1 MSGGGGGGG
10 NAAAE
15 EAAREAERVQET
27 LRAREQLVERLEA
40 QVAVQQSLNS
50 WDKIEK
56 ELALETLEVN
66 QKYDNFLKNETNEL
80 IIQNTER
87 ARALELEMKLSDA
100 QSDRL
105 SQAQNEFT
113 EFYNKEKEA
122 NAELTKTEE
131 LLKGAYETVTNGLTS
146 GIEGL
151 INGTKEWGD
160 VLGDIA
166 KQLGSMLLNAGFKAL
181 GGGLGIP
188 GLGPKAAGGGVSG
201 NTPYLVGENGPEMFV
216 PQAAGRVVNNNDS
229 KMALDRYSYQ
239 DNGPAK
245 PSQPIKIDY
254 TSTTVAGQEYVTTAQ
269 FQQGIAAAAKEGAKS
284 GESRVM
290 SSLRNSRSRRKSL
303 GF

>member
-1 MSGGGGGGG
+1 MSTEEKINIQIERGLKLRQQGV
-10 NAAAE
+10 E
-15 EAAREAERVQET
+15 EADSLKRIFEDFGRDAGTDLA
-27 LRAREQLVERLEA
+27 A
-40 QVAVQQSLNS
+40 Q
-50 WDKIEK
+50 I
-56 ELALETLEVN
+56 
-66 QKYDNFLKNETNEL
+66 KN
-80 IIQNTER
+80 
-87 ARALELEMKLSDA
+87 
-100 QSDRL
+100 
-105 SQAQNEFT
+105 
-113 EFYNKEKEA
+113 A
-122 NAELTKTEE
+122 NAELTGTEE

-160 VLGDIA
+160 VLADIA
-166 KQLGSMLLNAGFKAL
+166 KQLGSMLMNAGFKAL

-188 GLGPKAAGGGVSG
+188 GMGPKAAGGGVSG

-229 KMALDRYSYQ
+229 KMAMDRYSYQ

-245 PSQPIKIDY
+245 PSQPIKINY

-303 GF
+303 GL